1 MATITAATEF
11 NKQFNKQH
19 VKEYFCPGWLNLL
32 GAHTAQNGG
41 LVISCAINMG
51 TCMLLAP
58 NNDALLR
65 FHSMNFRETLDI
77 PPGVPSQAINGLWY
91 STPLAV
97 INSFSAK
104 GHQLV
109 NGFDILYA
117 SDLPF
122 ATELISTSSIEI
134 VTAFALNELFN
145 TNYSKDELMNLA
157 DLHTDKIS
165 WVAATHSV
173 KDAALLI
180 NGQTGKH
187 NLVPLNLGE
196 YCFAIIGAKPRR
208 SQSES
213 VYKERAV
220 DCNAA
225 LACLQPELGIDNL
238 CQIDAVTLN
247 RYKYLVTDE
256 TIFKRALHVIEENDR
271 VKIAGELLSQ
281 GDIEAFGDLMYQSHQ
296 SLKNLYGVSSVEL
309 DTIAE
314 YCRFYKGVPG
324 ARMAGYGF
332 GNCVI
337 ALVKTDAFAGFKEDM
352 ISYYTDL
359 IGYPP
364 TVYQTTVGSG
374 IGEFIN

>member
-1 MATITAATEF
+1 MATTNAVAEF
-11 NKQFNKQH
+11 NKLFNKQP
-19 VKEYFCPGWLNLL
+19 VKEFFCPGWLNLL

-51 TCMLLAP
+51 TCMLMAP
-58 NNDALLR
+58 NNDAVLR
-65 FHSMNFRETLDI
+65 FRSTNFQETLDI
-77 PPGVPSQAINGLWY
+77 LPGVPYQAINGLWY
-91 STPLAV
+91 NTSLAV

-104 GHQLV
+104 GHQLTG
-109 NGFDILYA
+109 GFDILYA

-122 ATELISTSSIEI
+122 TTELISTSSIEM
-134 VTAFALNELFN
+134 VTAFGLNELFN

-157 DLHTDKIS
+157 DLHTEKIS
-165 WVAATHSV
+165 WLTATHSI

-180 NGQTGKH
+180 NGQTGEH
-187 NLVPLNLGE
+187 NQLSLNLGD
-196 YCFAIIGAKPRR
+196 YCLAIITAKRQR

-213 VYKERAV
+213 VYKERAA

-225 LACLQPELGIDNL
+225 LACLQPELGIDDL

-256 TIFKRALHVIEENDR
+256 TVFKRALHVIEENDR
-271 VKIAGELLSQ
+271 VKIARELLLQ
-281 GDIEAFGDLMYQSHQ
+281 GDIQAFGDLMYQSHQ
-296 SLKNLYGVSSVEL
+296 SLKNLCGVSSVEL

-314 YCRFYKGVPG
+314 YCRFYKGVIG

-332 GNCVI
+332 GCSVI

-374 IGEFIN
+374 IEELIK